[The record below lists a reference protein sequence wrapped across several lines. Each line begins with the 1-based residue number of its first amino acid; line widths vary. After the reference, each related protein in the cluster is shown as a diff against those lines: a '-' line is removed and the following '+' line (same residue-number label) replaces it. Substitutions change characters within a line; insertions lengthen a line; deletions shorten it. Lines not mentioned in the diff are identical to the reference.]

1 MHTVM
6 ERIFELYFTTKD
18 PDEGTG
24 MGLSVAHGI
33 VRNHSGHMTVYSEP
47 GKGTTFHVYSL
58 SRRLRQPRHNL
69 AVAVLV
75 AASRQE
81 LLELL
86 SIRDLLDGI
95 RIILVL
101 PDRQDDTIA
110 KGHRLYPR
118 FLTFADSDFLD
129 VAAVL
134 SKMLRN
140 SHPDNKRR

>member
-1 MHTVM
+1 MNLLSYAPVTDGV
-6 ERIFELYFTTKD
+6 KD
-18 PDEGTG
+18 RLQRVIEGLVPKQNTE
-24 MGLSVAHGI
+24 I
-33 VRNHSGHMTVYSEP
+33 YRTID
-47 GKGTTFHVYSL
+47 SL

-69 AVAVLV
+69 AVAVLL
-75 AASRQE
+75 AASRQD